1 MEWFNQFLQ
10 WMMQMFSQM
19 MGGQQPT
26 AQPTTQPPASTPQ
39 TAPID
44 PKLETIAEEMKKKII
59 LHAKNA
65 GINLSQASLDHAKST
80 LDVSTESLNATISSE
95 LAAARATNSP
105 EKILEVERKIPAL
118 KRAWQEKIIELFPQH
133 KEALTA
139 YVNEKYPPNAPA
151 QTQAAPNQPTQ
162 TQAAQPQTTQTTT
175 PATPAK
181 PQGVTPDVARQASQ
195 AAQTIKVIAGANPA
209 DRINLVGTSEKDVQL
224 SFDDGIMGEGTKGEE
239 ATKDL
244 LDFLKK
250 HNAKATFF
258 ITTDTIDNPTK
269 RELIKRMV
277 REGHEVGLHSTNHDY
292 TLADKPDSIIRKD
305 VQDSKKFL
313 TDLVREEFPNYN
325 VALFR
330 PPGGIVNERYQR
342 ILSEEGLAIAMWDLD
357 TEDYKTKSGAALG
370 ADALAG
376 IRAGRSNVLMH
387 NADLPANDPRF
398 PHKNDAFRGDGN
410 ELTVVQKLEAFVP
423 QLRQEGYQF
432 ETLSEALRETGH
444 GKIQGGTLI
453 GSDNA
458 DQMLTDNTNYDHNKG
473 FYKAG
478 KGR

>member
-1 MEWFNQFLQ
+1 MEWFTQFMQ
-10 WMMQMFSQM
+10 WIANMFTTM
-19 MGGQQPT
+19 MGGQQPQPET
-26 AQPTTQPPASTPQ
+26 AQPPAPTLQTTPAKPSAETQ
-39 TAPID
+39 NAVDRAAPIFE
-44 PKLETIAEEMKKKII
+44 KL
-59 LHAKNA
+59 
-65 GINLSQASLDHAKST
+65 LSAIQEPSKASLEQAKST
-80 LDVSTESLNATISSE
+80 IESFMKGMHQEIVKERPNL
-95 LAAARATNSP
+95 SP
-105 EKILEVERKIPAL
+105 EVAKKLDEAYILMTQRLINT
-118 KRAWQEKIIELFPQH
+118 FPQH

-162 TQAAQPQTTQTTT
+162 TQAAQPQATQTTT
-175 PATPAK
+175 PAAPAK
-181 PQGVTPDVARQASQ
+181 PQGVTPDVARQASD

-292 TLADKPDSIIRKD
+292 ALADKPDSVIRKD

-313 TDLVREEFPNYN
+313 TDLVREEFPDYN

-444 GKIQGGTLI
+444 GKVQGGTLI